1 MRTTLVLLVVAGA
14 SLLGCAPARPPA
26 RAARAL
32 ERTARLRVR
41 APDPPS
47 TASICR
53 SGALAACRQRC
64 EAGDAEG
71 CKAFGARICQE
82 GSVLEC
88 QAACD
93 GGNGAACSSLASLY
107 LDGRRVEQDEERRL
121 DLLARAC
128 ALGVLRDCEVAADRY
143 YSVATAFGAAQRVGY
158 STAKTHAVEL
168 YRAACEG
175 RLASLRALPGKGKAE
190 LDDTNAPRTYRYKGA
205 ASIGVHAICRTAWVD
220 PAARGECEWFDGTAC
235 EMLAEVDPS
244 SHETLAASCE
254 ANEWMACQAL
264 VGHGGP
270 RAGREHVLALRK
282 LCEHATDI
290 GDHGADFCGRLKDAG
305 LGDEAR
311 R

>member
-1 MRTTLVLLVVAGA
+1 MRTTLALLAVAGV

-26 RAARAL
+26 RAARTS
-32 ERTARLRVR
+32 ERTAPLRVR

-53 SGALAACRQRC
+53 SGTLAACRERC

-82 GSVLEC
+82 GSLLEC

-93 GGNGAACSSLASLY
+93 GNNGAACSSLASLY
-107 LDGRRVEQDEERRL
+107 QDGRRVERDEARRV
-121 DLLARAC
+121 DLLERAC
-128 ALGVLRDCEVAADRY
+128 ALGVLGDCEVAADRY
-143 YSVATAFGAAQRVGY
+143 YAVATARFAPQLVEY
-158 STAKTHAVEL
+158 STAKTRAVEL

-175 RLASLRALPGKGKAE
+175 RLASCRALAGKDKANLEDKNASGVYFGAPGVG
-190 LDDTNAPRTYRYKGA
+190 
-205 ASIGVHAICRTAWVD
+205 SHAICREAWVD
-220 PAARGECEWFDGTAC
+220 PAAKGGCEWFEGTAC

-254 ANEWMACQAL
+254 ANEWMACHAL

-282 LCEHATDI
+282 LCEHATEI

>member
-1 MRTTLVLLVVAGA
+1 MRTTFALLAVAGV

-26 RAARAL
+26 RAARAP
-32 ERTARLRVR
+32 ERTAPLPVR

-53 SGALAACRQRC
+53 SGTLAACRERC

-88 QAACD
+88 KTACD
-93 GGNGAACSSLASLY
+93 GDNGAACSSLASLY
-107 LDGRRVEQDEERRL
+107 VDGRRVERNEARRL
-121 DLLARAC
+121 DLLSRAC
-128 ALGVLRDCEVAADRY
+128 ALGVLGDCEVAADRY
-143 YSVATAFGAAQRVGY
+143 YSVATNFGYPQPSAGY
-158 STAKTHAVEL
+158 STAKKRAVEL

-175 RLASLRALPGKGKAE
+175 RLAPLRALTGKDEADYE
-190 LDDTNAPRTYRYKGA
+190 AAHVGA
-205 ASIGVHAICRTAWVD
+205 HSICRKAWVD
-220 PAARGECEWFDGTAC
+220 PAAMGGCEWFDGTAC
-235 EMLAEVDPS
+235 DMLAEVDPS
-244 SHETLAASCE
+244 SHGTLAASCE
-254 ANEWMACQAL
+254 ANEWMACHAL

-282 LCEHATDI
+282 LCEHATEI